1 MKKSTLALAVAVGVL
16 AQHAYADGQ
25 ADAKGF
31 LEGATSTLGMRNY
44 YINTDN
50 RDRDAAKAGQSLN
63 SEWGQGFDLRFNSG
77 YTQGTVGFGLDVIAL
92 TAIKLDS
99 GGGSNGATPTS
110 AGGTV
115 FPTEAT
121 GGKNAKAVN
130 DFSSLGLTGK
140 VRVSQTELK
149 IGTLLPNN
157 PVIKYNDGRL
167 LPQTFTGG
175 QITSNEI
182 KDLTLTLGQVEKAKG
197 RNSSNDEDLSI
208 NGANASSNYSQG
220 TTGRFSNKFQYAG
233 ADYKVTK
240 DLVASYYFG
249 ELKDFYSQ
257 NFLGLVHN
265 WAIGP
270 GVLKSD
276 LRYYRSRD
284 NGANGN
290 TSGYFTTGYYPDNS
304 TLATQGKGKVDNNLY
319 SYLALY
325 SVAGHTFGAGY
336 QYSNGESDFPWL
348 NQGDG
353 SSNSTITDMQI
364 QKFAHA
370 GERTWQARYA
380 YDFAQVGMP
389 GLTAGVIYLRGNNVD
404 TAAKEYTAQ
413 AAPALGTGRSE
424 WERDITVAYVVPEGT
439 FKNVGVAWKNA
450 MWRNDIVGQREQDEN
465 RLIVSY
471 TIPLL

>member
-1 MKKSTLALAVAVGVL
+1 MNKCTLALAVAVGVL
-16 AQHAYADGQ
+16 SQQAYAEGQ

-31 LEGATSTLGMRNY
+31 IEGATSTLGLRNY

-50 RDRDAAKAGQSLN
+50 RSGKPAQSLN

-92 TAIKLDS
+92 EGIRLDT
-99 GGGSNGATPTS
+99 GGGSNGATKTS

-121 GGKNAKAVN
+121 GTKNGVKAVN
-130 DFSSLGLTGK
+130 DFGSVGLTGK

-157 PVIKYNDGRL
+157 PVVKYNDGRL

-175 QITSNEI
+175 ELKSNEI
-182 KDLTLTLGQVEKAKG
+182 KDLTLTLGQLEKAKG

-208 NGANASSNYSQG
+208 AGANASSNYSQG
-220 TTGRFSNKFQYAG
+220 TPGRFSNKFQYAG
-233 ADYKVTK
+233 ADYKITK
-240 DLVASYYFG
+240 DLVASYYYG

-284 NGANGN
+284 DGANGSDKN
-290 TSGYFTTGYYPDNS
+290 FFTTGYYGGGV
-304 TLATQGKGKVDNNLY
+304 TKGKVDNDLY
-319 SYLALY
+319 SYLGLY
-325 SVAGHTFGAGY
+325 SIEGHTFGAGY
-336 QYSNGESDFPWL
+336 QYTKGDSDFPWL

-364 QKFAHA
+364 QKFARA

-380 YDFAQVGMP
+380 YDFAKVGVP
-389 GLTAGVIYLRGNNVD
+389 GLTAGIIYLHGDNIQNAAGN
-404 TAAKEYTAQ
+404 Q
-413 AAPALGTGRSE
+413 SE
-424 WERDITVAYVVPEGT
+424 WERDISVSYVIPEGT
-439 FKNVGVAWKNA
+439 FKNLGFAWKNA
-450 MWRNDIVGQREQDEN
+450 MWRTSTTVASSDQDEN

>member
-31 LEGATSTLGMRNY
+31 IEGATSTLGLRNF

-50 RDRDAAKAGQSLN
+50 RSGPNTATSN
-63 SEWGQGFDLRFNSG
+63 SKNAEWGQGFDLRFNSG
-77 YTQGTVGFGLDVIAL
+77 YTQGTVGFGVD
-92 TAIKLDS
+92 AIGLYGVRLDS
-99 GGGSNGATPTS
+99 SAANHGNPNGTL

-115 FPTEAT
+115 FPSE
-121 GGKNAKAVN
+121 GNKAVP
-130 DFSSLGLTGK
+130 DFASLGLTGK

-149 IGTLLPNN
+149 VGTLQPNN

-175 QITSNEI
+175 EIKSNEF
-182 KDLTLTLGQVEKAKG
+182 KDLTLTGGLINSAKG
-197 RNSSNDEDLSI
+197 RNSSNDADLSI
-208 NGANASSNYSQG
+208 AGANKGSNYD
-220 TTGRFSNKFQYAG
+220 TGKFSNKFYYAG
-233 ADYKVTK
+233 ADYKITK
-240 DLVASYYFG
+240 DLVASYYYG

-265 WAIGP
+265 WSIGP

-290 TSGYFTTGYYPDNS
+290 TSGYFTSGYYTDAAKPV
-304 TLATQGKGKVDNNLY
+304 TAGKVDNDLY

-325 SVAGHTFGAGY
+325 SVAGHTFGGGY
-336 QYSNGESDFPWL
+336 QYTKGESDFPWL

-353 SSNSTITDMQI
+353 SSNSTTTDMQI
-364 QKFAHA
+364 QKFARA
-370 GERTWQARYA
+370 GEKTWQARYA
-380 YDFAQVGMP
+380 YDFAQIGVP
-389 GLTAGVIYLRGNNVD
+389 GLTAGVIYLHGD
-404 TAAKEYTAQ
+404 DIKTT
-413 AAPALGTGRSE
+413 TGDKSE
-424 WERDITVAYVVPEGT
+424 WERDLTLAYVVPQGT
-439 FKNVGVAWKNA
+439 FKNLGFAWKNA
-450 MWRNDIVGQREQDEN
+450 MWRTNVATRDQDEN

-471 TIPLL
+471 SIPLL

>member
-31 LEGATSTLGMRNY
+31 IEGATSTLGLRNY

-50 RDRDAAKAGQSLN
+50 RSGKNTATSN
-63 SEWGQGFDLRFNSG
+63 SKNAEWGQGFDFRFNSG
-77 YTQGTVGFGLDVIAL
+77 YTQGTVGFGLDLIGLYGVR
-92 TAIKLDS
+92 LDS
-99 GGGSNGATPTS
+99 SATNHGNPNGTLS
-110 AGGTV
+110 GGTV
-115 FPTEAT
+115 FPSQ
-121 GGKNAKAVN
+121 GNSAVPS
-130 DFSSLGLTGK
+130 FGSVGVTGK

-149 IGTLLPNN
+149 VGTLQPNN

-175 QITSNEI
+175 EIKSNEI
-182 KDLTLTLGQVEKAKG
+182 KDLTLTGGLINSAKG
-197 RNSSNDEDLSI
+197 RNSSNDADLSI
-208 NGANASSNYSQG
+208 AGANKGSNYD
-220 TTGRFSNKFQYAG
+220 TGKFSNKFYYAG
-233 ADYKVTK
+233 ADYKITK
-240 DLVASYYFG
+240 DLVASYYYG

-265 WAIGP
+265 WSIGP

-284 NGANGN
+284 NGANAN
-290 TSGYFTTGYYPDNS
+290 TTGYFTSGYYPDNVS
-304 TLATQGKGKVDNNLY
+304 KTAGKVDNDLY

-325 SVAGHTFGAGY
+325 SVSGHTFGAGY
-336 QYSNGESDFPWL
+336 QYTNGNSDFPWL

-364 QKFAHA
+364 QKFARA
-370 GERTWQARYA
+370 GEKTWQARYA
-380 YDFAQVGMP
+380 YDFAQVGVP
-389 GLTAGVIYLRGNNVD
+389 GLTAGVIYLHGD
-404 TAAKEYTAQ
+404 DIKTT
-413 AAPALGTGRSE
+413 TGDKSE
-424 WERDITVAYVVPEGT
+424 WERDLTLAYVIPQGPL
-439 FKNVGVAWKNA
+439 KNLGFTWKNA
-450 MWRNDIVGQREQDEN
+450 MWRTNVATRDQDEN

-471 TIPLL
+471 SIPLL